1 LYTRCPECRT
11 IFVVT
16 ATELRAAD
24 GQVVCGHCDDQFN
37 ALDSLSETLP
47 AAEDE
52 DQVQGPDAEEDSV
65 FADIDAPHDVGP
77 TADARA
83 MRADPDREAV
93 HETDAPTAADTVR
106 DEDEFLREVESLIDE
121 EDPELPDPDDV
132 FRVEGPPE
140 GNQFGHFILTDAG
153 GAHEPVP
160 PESREGAQPDSSVA
174 AEPVEAAA
182 TEVATRPVETARP
195 AAAPAAADGHDAPP
209 FVAFGDDEPPASRR
223 RLRIGIAAFA
233 LLVALLAG
241 SHMQR
246 GRLLRHPLGEA
257 VLGTVYGWFGAEVA
271 PDWSP
276 ESFRVLRSSAV
287 SDPESA
293 RTLVV
298 TAEFRNDAG
307 FAQPYPLLRVALEDR
322 WGERVESRDFRPAQY
337 RDGHVSGRRMAV
349 GERVQATVS
358 LPDPGARADG
368 FRVDLCLETEAQG
381 LVCATDSRP

>member
-24 GQVVCGHCDDQFN
+24 GQVVCGLCDNQFN

-52 DQVQGPDAEEDSV
+52 DQVQGPGAEEGGV

-77 TADARA
+77 PADAQA
-83 MRADPDREAV
+83 THTDPDPEAV
-93 HETDAPTAADTVR
+93 HEPDAPSAAVTVR
-106 DEDEFLREVESLIDE
+106 DEDEFLREVESLLDE

-132 FRVEGPPE
+132 FRVEGSPE
-140 GNQFGHFILTDAG
+140 GSQFDRFILTDAG

-174 AEPVEAAA
+174 TEPVETAA
-182 TEVATRPVETARP
+182 TEEATRPLETARP
-195 AAAPAAADGHDAPP
+195 AAAPAAADVADAPP
-209 FVAFGDDEPPASRR
+209 FVAFEDDEPPASRR
-223 RLRIGIAAFA
+223 WLRIGIAAFV

-241 SHMQR
+241 AHMQR

-257 VLGTVYGWFGAEVA
+257 VLGTVYGWFGTEVA

-287 SDPESA
+287 SDPEIA

-322 WGERVESRDFRPAQY
+322 WGEPVESRDFRPAQY
-337 RDGHVSGRRMAV
+337 RDGHVSGRRMAA

-368 FRVDLCLETEAQG
+368 FRVDLCLETEAKG
-381 LVCATDSRP
+381 LVCATESRP

>member
-1 LYTRCPECRT
+1 MYTRCPDCRT

-24 GQVVCGHCDDQFN
+24 GQVVCGHCDNQFN

-52 DQVQGPDAEEDSV
+52 DQVRDPDSEDDSV
-65 FADIDAPHDVGP
+65 FADSDAPDDVGP
-77 TADARA
+77 PADARA
-83 MRADPDREAV
+83 MSTDPDPEAA
-93 HETDAPTAADTVR
+93 HEPGAPTAADTVR
-106 DEDEFLREVESLIDE
+106 DEDEFLREVESLLDE

-140 GNQFGHFILTDAG
+140 GNQFDRFILTEAG

-160 PESREGAQPDSSVA
+160 AESREGAQPDSSVA
-174 AEPVEAAA
+174 TEPVAAAA
-182 TEVATRPVETARP
+182 TEAATRPAETARP

-209 FVAFGDDEPPASRR
+209 FVAFEDDEPSPSRR
-223 RLRIGIAAFA
+223 WLRIGIAAFV

-241 SHMQR
+241 LHMQR

-257 VLGTVYGWFGAEVA
+257 VLGTVYGSFGAEVA

-287 SDPESA
+287 SDPEIA

-337 RDGHVSGRRMAV
+337 RDGHVSGRRMAA

-368 FRVDLCLETEAQG
+368 FRVDLCLETETKG
-381 LVCATDSRP
+381 VVCATDSRP